1 MSEYQGRELELFE
14 RAENWKKYFASFI
27 SPYIRGDVLE
37 VGAGIGG
44 TTKVLCNGQQSKW
57 VCLEPDENQISKIR
71 LLILSGRLPSYCKA
85 VNGTLNEYASKE
97 LFDVVL
103 YIDVIEHIKD
113 DNAEM
118 LLAVQFLK
126 PGGTLII
133 LAPAHQ
139 WLFSPFDLAVGHYR
153 RYSKITLRALTPP
166 SMVVKKLFY
175 LDVAGVMASI
185 VNKLLL
191 KRSYPTQ
198 KQIYFWDRFIIATS
212 KKVDFLTKEFCGRAL
227 ISISEKGSESK

>member
-1 MSEYQGRELELFE
+1 MCEYQGKELELFE
-14 RAENWKKYFASFI
+14 RAQNWKKYFASFI

-57 VCLEPDENQISKIR
+57 ICLEPDENQVYKIR
-71 LLILSGRLPSYCKA
+71 ALILSDELPSYCKA
-85 VNGTLNEYASKE
+85 FKGTLKEYKSKD
-97 LFDVVL
+97 LYDVVL

-113 DNAEM
+113 DKEEI
-118 LLAVQFLK
+118 LLATQFLK
-126 PGGTLII
+126 TGGTLII
-133 LAPAHQ
+133 LVPAHQ
-139 WLFSPFDLAVGHYR
+139 WLFSPFDQAVGHYR
-153 RYSKITLRALTPP
+153 RYDKNSLRTITPS
-166 SMVVKKLFY
+166 SMVVRKLFY

-198 KQIYFWDRFIIATS
+198 KQIYFWDKFIIATS
-212 KKVDFLTKEFCGRAL
+212 KKVDFLTKGFCGRAL
-227 ISISEKGSESK
+227 ISISERIS

>member
-1 MSEYQGRELELFE
+1 MSEYQGKELELFE

-27 SPYIRGDVLE
+27 SPYIKGDVLE

-57 VCLEPDENQISKIR
+57 ICLEPDENQISKIKS
-71 LLILSGRLPSYCKA
+71 LILSGKLPSYCKA
-85 VNGTLNEYASKE
+85 VQGTLKDYVSEE
-97 LFDVVL
+97 LYDAVL

-113 DNAEM
+113 DKEEI
-118 LLAVQFLK
+118 LLATQFLK

-133 LAPAHQ
+133 LVPAHQ
-139 WLFSPFDLAVGHYR
+139 WLFSPFDRAVGHYR
-153 RYSKITLRALTPP
+153 RYHKNTLRALTPA
-166 SMVVKKLFY
+166 SMLVKKLFY
-175 LDVAGVMASI
+175 LDVVGVMASI

-198 KQIYFWDRFIIATS
+198 KQIYFWDKYIIAAS
-212 KKVDFLTKEFCGRAL
+212 KKVDSLTKEFCGRAL
-227 ISISEKGSESK
+227 ISISEKI